1 MEHMVESISER
12 LKQKV
17 FNSLKDPRHINVDF
31 FEFSLSFS
39 IREFVGY
46 TAFSW
51 RVEVSRESVESCPFA
66 MLSIVALCEEA

>member
-1 MEHMVESISER
+1 MVESISKC
-12 LKQKV
+12 LKQKF
-17 FNSLKDPRHINVDF
+17 FNLSKDLSHINVDF

-51 RVEVSRESVESCPFA
+51 RVEVSRECRV
-66 MLSIVALCEEA
+66 LSLRHVVYSGSL

>member
-1 MEHMVESISER
+1 MVESISKC
-12 LKQKV
+12 LKQK
-17 FNSLKDPRHINVDF
+17 FLNLSKDLSHINVDF

-51 RVEVSRESVESCPFA
+51 RVEVSRECRV
-66 MLSIVALCEEA
+66 LSLRHVVHSGSL